1 MHPILRVRK
10 TVDIKYLSRFGA
22 NLKQIRESKNIT
34 QAQVAIDCDC
44 DVSVI
49 SRIERGAVN
58 TSLSNIK
65 LISKALGIKTKELFN
80 FE

>member
-1 MHPILRVRK
+1 VRK
-10 TVDIKYLSRFGA
+10 TVDKKYLSQFGA
-22 NLKQIRESKNIT
+22 NLKKIRESKGVT
-34 QAQVAIDCDC
+34 QAQVAIDCEC

>member
-1 MHPILRVRK
+1 MRK
-10 TVDIKYLSRFGA
+10 TVDTKYLLRFGA
-22 NLKQIRESKNIT
+22 NLKFIRESKNIT

-65 LISKALGIKTKELFN
+65 LISKALGIKTKDLFD

>member
-1 MHPILRVRK
+1 VRK
-10 TVDIKYLSRFGA
+10 TVDTKYLSQFGA
-22 NLKQIRESKNIT
+22 NLKKIREGKGIT

>member
-1 MHPILRVRK
+1 MRK
-10 TVDIKYLSRFGA
+10 TVDTKYLLRFGA
-22 NLKQIRESKNIT
+22 NLKFIRESKNIT